1 MEGATI
7 RYKLS
12 KLGTTQVELA
22 RLLDV
27 TPQVVSNIL
36 SAIDVR
42 TGTVER
48 ICEVL
53 HLPVSFFYDES
64 EKEVTHNP
72 ELEIPEG
79 DHQMKK
85 IWKTNRIGEKVRAL
99 LSEQHKRL
107 IGLCE
112 YVGITDPGMR
122 KVFDRDSCNISVLQK
137 MAEYFHVPV
146 SYFLPENHPYN
157 VEWKKDR
164 EIEFLRGQVK
174 AYETALALLSKGNE
188 NDESCLNVGK

>member
-1 MEGATI
+1 MNGATI
-7 RYKLS
+7 RQRLS
-12 KLGTTQVELA
+12 QVGTTQVELA
-22 RLLDV
+22 RLLEV
-27 TPQVVSNIL
+27 TPQAVSNIL
-36 SAIDVR
+36 SADDVR

-53 HLPVSFFYDES
+53 HLPVSFFYDET
-64 EKEVTHNP
+64 EEEVTYNP
-72 ELEIPEG
+72 EPEIPEG
-79 DHQMKK
+79 GHQIKK

-137 MAEYFHVPV
+137 MA
-146 SYFLPENHPYN
+146 
-157 VEWKKDR
+157 
-164 EIEFLRGQVK
+164 
-174 AYETALALLSKGNE
+174 
-188 NDESCLNVGK
+188 

>member
-64 EKEVTHNP
+64 EEEGTRNLEP
-72 ELEIPEG
+72 EIPEG
-79 DHQMKK
+79 EYRIKK
-85 IWKTNRIGEKVRAL
+85 IWKTDRIGEKVRTL
-99 LSEQHKRL
+99 LSEQNKRL

-112 YVGITDPGMR
+112 YVGITDPGIR

-146 SYFLPENHPYN
+146 SYFLPENHPYS
-157 VEWKKDR
+157 VEWKKDC
-164 EIEFLRGQVK
+164 EIEYLRGQVK
-174 AYETALALLSKGNE
+174 AYETALALLSKGKE
-188 NDESCLNVGK
+188 NDESCLTEEK